1 MPRTS
6 VVGTTAP
13 PGSGAPRCAPA
24 GEREHRTDSTAGTVG
39 ITAAQSSPMVWVYDG
54 QTCIGFVFSRGK
66 LGFEA
71 FDSDEKSIGLFPT
84 QRAAAASVM
93 RSPA

>member
-1 MPRTS
+1 MAHTH

-13 PGSGAPRCAPA
+13 PGSGAQRCALA
-24 GEREHRTDSTAGTVG
+24 GEREHRTDSTDGTAG
-39 ITAAQSSPMVWVYDG
+39 ITARSSPTVSDDG

-71 FDSDEKSIGLFPT
+71 FDNDEKSIGLFPT
-84 QRAAAASVM
+84 QRAAAAAVM